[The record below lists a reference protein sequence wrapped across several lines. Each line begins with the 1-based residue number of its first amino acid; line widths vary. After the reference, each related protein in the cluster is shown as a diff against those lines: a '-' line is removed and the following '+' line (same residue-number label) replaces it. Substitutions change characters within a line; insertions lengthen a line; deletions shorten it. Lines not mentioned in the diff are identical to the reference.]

1 MGVILISTRQI
12 KLDRI
17 IQTHG
22 ATISRSVTGYL
33 PAGTVLGPTKK
44 QINVTPILIGIA
56 LLAQLSCLSFLI

>member
-44 QINVTPILIGIA
+44 QINVTN
-56 LLAQLSCLSFLI
+56 